1 MVIFNSYVSLPEG
14 NTSLHWETRKLS
26 QAHLADNVGLL
37 CWMMQSRWASPA
49 KPMDGH
55 HELQQSRGSKRIVPC
70 GSTANGATVWR
81 VVQNLRREKLWSL
94 DWTSRFSHTSPSSV
108 AERRRTNACWR
119 HDFLLVNAE
128 RFKQLSPKQLFVF
141 PGKEVSTCVQ
151 NTNYSYQKSLTNIN
165 QTCDIIPTCWYNK
178 YDLKNKIKWLSSIR
192 PGFSSHCSC
201 DKPTSTN
208 NHLLFTST
216 DIWYPHIWWLKS
228 IWNDTHR
235 HLPCDP
241 RSSHRFSNKYM
252 VAPSMAPAILRDLR
266 APINGTIFSGN
277 MVI

>member
-1 MVIFNSYVSLPEG
+1 MAIFNSYVSLPEG

-55 HELQQSRGSKRIVPC
+55 HELQQSRGSKRIVPFK
-70 GSTANGATVWR
+70 STANGATVWR

-128 RFKQLSPKQLFVF
+128 TERFKQLSPKQLFVF
-141 PGKEVSTCVQ
+141 PRKEVSTCVQ

-165 QTCDIIPTCWYNK
+165 HTCDIIPICWYNK
-178 YDLKNKIKWLSSIR
+178 YVLKNKIKWLSWIR

-216 DIWYPHIWWLKS
+216 DISGWWFQPLWK
-228 IWNDTHR
+228 
-235 HLPCDP
+235 
-241 RSSHRFSNKYM
+241 
-252 VAPSMAPAILRDLR
+252 ILVSWDDYSQL
-266 APINGTIFSGN
+266 NGKIKNVPKHQSDMISPYFDG
-277 MVI
+277 